1 MRWGNF
7 GGGHH
12 ITRDDYDVDRLCS
25 LINSF
30 RKRYNDIPVYLEPGE
45 AVVLNA
51 GVFVTSVLDVIDN
64 GMQIAIVD
72 CSAETHIPDVLA
84 MPYRPEIIGSGES
97 GVLPYT
103 YRLGGISCLAGDVI
117 GDYSFAEPLRPGD
130 RLVLLDMALYS
141 FVKNTTFNG
150 VELPALI
157 TFNRVADTVSVVRR
171 FGYEDYKNR
180 VS

>member
-1 MRWGNF
+1 M
-7 GGGHH
+7 
-12 ITRDDYDVDRLCS
+12 
-25 LINSF
+25 
-30 RKRYNDIPVYLEPGE
+30 
-45 AVVLNA
+45 VLNS
-51 GVFVTSVLDVIDN
+51 GVFVTTVLDTITN

-72 CSAETHIPDVLA
+72 SSAETHMPDVLA
-84 MPYRPEIIGSGES
+84 MPYRPEIIGADQA
-97 GVLPYT
+97 GVLPHT

-117 GDYSFAEPLRPGD
+117 GDYSFVKPLQPGD

-157 TFNRVADTVSVVRR
+157 TFNQAADTVTVVRR
-171 FGYEDYKNR
+171 FGYEDYKSR